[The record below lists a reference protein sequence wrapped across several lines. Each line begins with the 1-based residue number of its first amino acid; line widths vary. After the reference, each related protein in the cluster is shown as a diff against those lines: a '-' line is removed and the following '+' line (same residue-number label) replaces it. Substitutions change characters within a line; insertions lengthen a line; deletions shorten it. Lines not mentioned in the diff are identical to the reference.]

1 MEEFDENHKFNNQ
14 LEYINLIHIDADI
27 IYIDENKDTPTLPI
41 VKFFKRVIKLNV
53 GYRQVLT
60 LTISLAFKR
69 LNFHVSKYVL

>member
-41 VKFFKRVIKLNV
+41 V
-53 GYRQVLT
+53 
-60 LTISLAFKR
+60 
-69 LNFHVSKYVL
+69 